1 MADKKPKKSKIDSNL
16 VRQLADL
23 LGETGLNEI
32 EYGTDEWHLRV
43 AKTGAGPV
51 VASEIASSPIPPGAP
66 SSAIAEPITAI
77 DDVESHAN
85 HPGVIV
91 SPMVGTAYISPDPE
105 SPPFVKVGDNIF
117 EGDTLVLI
125 EAMKV
130 YNPIKATR
138 SGKVTRVFIN
148 NGTPI
153 EFGEP
158 LMIIE

>member
-1 MADKKPKKSKIDSNL
+1 MVDKQTKKSKIDASI

-23 LGETGLNEI
+23 LDETGLNEI

-43 AKTGAGPV
+43 AKTGITSNMVPV
-51 VASEIASSPIPPGAP
+51 TAPLVDAAAIERNSVA
-66 SSAIAEPITAI
+66 
-77 DDVESHAN
+77 DDNESHAS
-85 HPGVIV
+85 HPGVVI

-105 SPPFVKVGDNIF
+105 SPPFVKVGDSIS

-130 YNPIKATR
+130 FNPIKATQ
-138 SGKVTRVFIN
+138 SGIVTRVFIK

>member
-1 MADKKPKKSKIDSNL
+1 MVDKKSKKSKIDANI

-23 LGETGLNEI
+23 LDETGLNEI

-43 AKTGAGPV
+43 AKTGTNSTTVPV
-51 VASEIASSPIPPGAP
+51 VTTSIV
-66 SSAIAEPITAI
+66 AEPISVV
-77 DDVESHAN
+77 DDSESHAN
-85 HPGVIV
+85 HPGVII

-105 SPPFVKVGDNIF
+105 SPPFVKVGDTIL

-130 YNPIKATR
+130 YNPIKAAR
-138 SGKVTRVFIN
+138 SGTVTRVFIN